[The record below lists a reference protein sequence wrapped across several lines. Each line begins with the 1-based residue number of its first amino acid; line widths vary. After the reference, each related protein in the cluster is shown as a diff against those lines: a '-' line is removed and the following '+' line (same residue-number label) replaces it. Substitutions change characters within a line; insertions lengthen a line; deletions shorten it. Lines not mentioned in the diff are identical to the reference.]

1 MTPGIHGKS
10 HLVSMKFELQQM
22 YLEKKQFVWRRKS
35 QINMDE
41 IWWSNYQN
49 ELNQK
54 QNKKVNEMEVAE
66 SRAYLRQKQQAGY
79 VGQPT
84 PKKHKE
90 YNR

>member
-1 MTPGIHGKS
+1 
-10 HLVSMKFELQQM
+10 
-22 YLEKKQFVWRRKS
+22 
-35 QINMDE
+35 
-41 IWWSNYQN
+41 
-49 ELNQK
+49 LNQK

-66 SRAYLRQKQQAGY
+66 SRAYQKQQAGY